1 MLDERTCSRKEDY
14 PEIDGTNQLIQE
26 TAESG
31 DLIKPQFKAFWDS
44 HLIYHDKLLTG

>member
-1 MLDERTCSRKEDY
+1 MLAERTCSRKEDS
-14 PEIDGTNQLIQE
+14 PEIDGPNHLIQE

>member
-1 MLDERTCSRKEDY
+1 MLAERTCSRKEDS

-31 DLIKPQFKAFWDS
+31 DLIKRQFKAFGI
-44 HLIYHDKLLTG
+44 LA

>member
-1 MLDERTCSRKEDY
+1 MLAERTCSRKEDP

-31 DLIKPQFKAFWDS
+31 DLIKPQFKIFGIQA
-44 HLIYHDKLLTG
+44 